1 MMLPDVAA
9 TNRAQGENIENYR
22 ITKQLT
28 VYLNG
33 YTYGITAGEGP
44 RGLLTF

>member
-44 RGLLTF
+44 GGLLTF